1 MNPMK
6 HSVLYLALPLLGSC
20 TLAPYGGDGRVQ
32 PAVTSVEFIGMAAPA
47 TAAEKADAYTKA
59 KVVLTY
65 GNQTTKTVEL
75 QYHTLMGTGDVL
87 GGKVVGGIQDA
98 NDTPISDAN
107 GPLASDAPDGTTLM
121 SIKGLIAGNPG
132 SANALA
138 LVNHFEY
145 RELPPA
151 GQSGSFWSKLP
162 AGMGLTILDQDKT
175 SGKLTAASYSN
186 ISFKSVGGLWIPCN
200 ASLSPWNTH
209 LGSEEYE
216 PDAKVRG
223 GGPKAADTDD
233 ATDID
238 SFSKYYFGNAAAA
251 NPYRYGLVPE
261 VTVGA
266 DGNATVVK
274 HYALGRIARELVDVM
289 PDRRTV
295 YMGDDGKGTGLFMF
309 VANRTDDLSA
319 GTLYAG
325 KWIQKTKANGGTA
338 DLKWLRLGAAT
349 DAEIKA
355 LVDGGISFRDIFD
368 VAVVD
373 PKDPTYRKVLTYNG
387 TEWLRLKP
395 GAEKA
400 AAFLETR
407 RYAAYLGAT
416 TEFTKMEGVAHNVRD
431 RKAYIVIS
439 RTETTMLADPKAP
452 ADDIQLDRNDGG
464 AIYELPLADGIK
476 DTAGDAIDSAWVATS
491 MNSIAELLGGWN
503 GGAKD
508 AEGNQCAQDKV
519 CGADNISFMQSA
531 RTLLIGEDT
540 SRRNNNYVWAFNV
553 DTRKLSRILSV
564 PMNAEATGLGVVENL
579 NGFAYI
585 TSNFQHP
592 GEDRGTPFGANPLAN
607 YTGADR
613 AEVLSLV
620 NSKWNNRK
628 RAAIG
633 YLGTNEGALPAIGR

>member
-1 MNPMK
+1 MNPLK
-6 HSVLYLALPLLGSC
+6 HSALYLALLS
-20 TLAPYGGDGRVQ
+20 TLSLTACNGDDTIQ
-32 PAVTSVEFIGMAAPA
+32 PTVMAIEFIGMAAPA
-47 TAAEKADAYTKA
+47 SANEKADAYTKA

-65 GNQTTKTVEL
+65 SNQTTKTVDL
-75 QYHTLMGTGDVL
+75 QYYTLLGTGDVL
-87 GGKVVGGIQDA
+87 GGKVVGGIFDG
-98 NDTPISDAN
+98 NDQPISDAN
-107 GPLASDAPDGTTLM
+107 GQLAYDAPDGTSL
-121 SIKGLIAGNPG
+121 IGVKGLSGASAG
-132 SANALA
+132 ANALA

-162 AGMGLTILDQDKT
+162 AGMGLTILSQNRI
-175 SGKLTAASYSN
+175 SGKLTADSYSN

-223 GGPKAADTDD
+223 GDPKAADSDD
-233 ATDID
+233 GTDIN
-238 SFSKYYFGNAAAA
+238 SFSTYYFGSATTA

-261 VTVGA
+261 VAVGT
-266 DGNATVVK
+266 DGKASVVK
-274 HYALGRIARELVDVM
+274 HYALGRFARELVDVM

-295 YMGDDGKGTGLFMF
+295 YMGDDGKATGLFMF
-309 VANRTDDLSA
+309 VADRTDDLSA

-325 KWIQKTKANGGTA
+325 KWVQKTKGNGGTA
-338 DLKWLRLGAAT
+338 DLKWLRLGAAN

-355 LVDGGISFRDIFD
+355 LVDGGIKFRDIFE
-368 VAVVD
+368 ASLVD
-373 PKDPTYRKVLTYNG
+373 PKDGTYRKVQTYAG

-416 TEFTKMEGVAHNVRD
+416 TEFTKMEGVAHNAKD
-431 RKAYIVIS
+431 KKAYVVIS
-439 RTETTMLADPKAP
+439 RVETTMLTDAQAP

-464 AIYELPLADGIK
+464 AIYELPLADGVK
-476 DTAGDAIDSAWVATS
+476 DTAGATIGSAYVATA
-491 MNSIAELLGGWN
+491 MNSIVELLGGWN

-519 CGADNISFMQSA
+519 CGPDNISFMEGA

-564 PMNAEATGLGVVENL
+564 PMNAEATGLSVVEDL
-579 NGFAYI
+579 NGFTYI

-592 GEDRGTPFGANPLAN
+592 GEDRGTPFGTNPLAN

-613 AEVLSLV
+613 NEVLSLV
-620 NSKWNNRK
+620 NNKWNDRK

-633 YLGTNEGALPAIGR
+633 YLGTTDGALPAISR